1 MAPNF
6 LHGKTVDAED
16 AWIALE
22 EIQLNHHVCGI
33 EMVHGS
39 QQKKTFGWL
48 AGDFIHVPKK
58 NEGLN

>member
-6 LHGKTVDAED
+6 LHGKTIDAED

-22 EIQLNHHVCGI
+22 EIPLNHHVCGI

-39 QQKKTFGWL
+39 QQKKMASWL
-48 AGDFIHVPKK
+48 VILSMYQKK
-58 NEGLN
+58 MKD